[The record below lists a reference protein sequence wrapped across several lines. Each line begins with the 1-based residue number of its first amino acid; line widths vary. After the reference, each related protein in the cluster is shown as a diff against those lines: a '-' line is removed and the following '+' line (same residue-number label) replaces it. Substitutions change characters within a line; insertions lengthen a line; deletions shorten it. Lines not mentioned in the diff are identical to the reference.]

1 MKVPHI
7 RAFGLQLREHFIT
20 SILRENE
27 NKWIKNPPQEIKEWM
42 INLRKAEGINIDK
55 NGNW

>member
-55 NGNW
+55 NGN